1 MQRRLPWFAVGVF
14 LLLLSKFAGAQEYS
28 WTEIV
33 IPGATVSNVF
43 GLNDKG
49 QTAVTL
55 TDGTAGIYGDG
66 IFTPLPPPP
75 QGISGVGAR
84 GINNDG
90 VITGP
95 AYTAAGGEQ
104 GYILRGS
111 MYTLFARPGWDF
123 TEPRAIANSG
133 LITGGTNTGSTYAGF
148 IYDPDTDTFTD
159 ATPPGSNVTIA
170 QGMNT
175 FGRITGNGQ
184 DSSLGRYGFVWQQGT
199 ITKGKRELQPFLVRL
214 KVGNALVRTNAR
226 GINDSGLVVGFTT
239 NPDGITGDGFVGS
252 DARGYRQLVPPG
264 GELPGNYTICE
275 GINNFDQVVCLVGD
289 SAFNPQGAFIG
300 SPPKGESDAH

>member
-1 MQRRLPWFAVGVF
+1 MQSRMPCLVVGGL
-14 LLLLSKFAGAQEYS
+14 LLLLSRLAGAQGYL
-28 WTEIV
+28 WTEII
-33 IPGATVSNVF
+33 IPGATVSNAF

-75 QGISGVGAR
+75 QGISRVGAT

-95 AYTAAGGEQ
+95 AFTATGGEE

-111 MYTLFARPGWDF
+111 TYALFSRPGWDY

-133 LITGGTNTGSTYAGF
+133 LITGYNLTTGNRYAGF

-159 ATPPGSNVTIA
+159 ATPPGSDFTIT
-170 QGMNT
+170 QGMNK
-175 FGRITGNGQ
+175 FGRITGHGREPGI
-184 DSSLGRYGFVWQQGT
+184 LRYGFVWQQGT
-199 ITKGKRELQPFLVRL
+199 ITKGKGELLPFLDRIKIGVL
-214 KVGNALVRTNAR
+214 TSAQ

-239 NPDGITGDGFVGS
+239 NATGGNDGFVGN
-252 DARGYRQLVPPG
+252 DARGYQRLVAPG
-264 GELPGNYTICE
+264 GEKPGYSNYCS
-275 GINNFDQVVCLVGD
+275 GINNLGQVVCYVWD
-289 SAFNPQGAFIG
+289 SARPANPLGAFIG
-300 SPPKGESDAH
+300 SPRKGEGDKD

>member
-75 QGISGVGAR
+75 EGFRVGAT

-95 AYTAAGGEQ
+95 AFGVAGTEQ

-111 MYTLFARPGWDF
+111 NYTLFSRPGWDY
-123 TEPRAIANSG
+123 TEPRAIAR
-133 LITGGTNTGSTYAGF
+133 
-148 IYDPDTDTFTD
+148 
-159 ATPPGSNVTIA
+159 ATRTELKSPRSRT
-170 QGMNT
+170 
-175 FGRITGNGQ
+175 R
-184 DSSLGRYGFVWQQGT
+184 SL
-199 ITKGKRELQPFLVRL
+199 FL
-214 KVGNALVRTNAR
+214 
-226 GINDSGLVVGFTT
+226 
-239 NPDGITGDGFVGS
+239 P
-252 DARGYRQLVPPG
+252 
-264 GELPGNYTICE
+264 
-275 GINNFDQVVCLVGD
+275 
-289 SAFNPQGAFIG
+289 
-300 SPPKGESDAH
+300 